1 MKRFSLCEIFRY
13 LVHFASYMAS
23 GLDRDSLEDMYKE
36 VRSRGSVEAA
46 NFCPQCRKGSN
57 SFSHLVDVRQT

>member
-13 LVHFASYMAS
+13 QVHIASYIAS

-36 VRSRGSVEAA
+36 VRSRGLVEGDGGLGWR
-46 NFCPQCRKGSN
+46 CRVLTQCA
-57 SFSHLVDVRQT
+57 V